1 MPLQIRQRD
10 GHDRR
15 FYMPDRDLVY
25 ALPRSIRLALESFNE
40 YKDPGGYD
48 ERKTA
53 TREDVINAAGALGQL
68 TTAIL
73 DGNHPNKELSRAAIR
88 HWLEENRPASTLI
101 CEALTT
107 TLLGQLWA
115 WAADARP
122 KTKADA
128 DIPTF
133 DLDEIEKFFAER

>member
-1 MPLQIRQRD
+1 MTIQIRQRD

-15 FYMPDRDLVY
+15 FYAPERDLVY
-25 ALPRSIRLALESFNE
+25 ALPRAIKVALESF
-40 YKDPGGYD
+40 D
-48 ERKTA
+48 EFEGDQHVK
-53 TREDVINAAGALGQL
+53 REQLIEAAGALGQL

-88 HWLEENRPASTLI
+88 DWVTTHKPASLLI

-107 TLLGQLWA
+107 TLLGQLWS

-122 KTKADA
+122 KTRTDV
-128 DIPTF
+128 DLPTY
-133 DLDEIEKFFAER
+133 DLDEIEKFFTKRD